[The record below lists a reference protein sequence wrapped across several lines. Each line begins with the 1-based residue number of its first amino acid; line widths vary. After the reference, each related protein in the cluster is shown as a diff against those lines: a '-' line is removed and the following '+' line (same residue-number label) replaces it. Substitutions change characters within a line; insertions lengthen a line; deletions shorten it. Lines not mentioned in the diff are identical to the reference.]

1 MVTGSVAEEL
11 EALVLDAAPEGRR
24 IGQIID
30 ADPERVDAMAHF
42 GLSSALN
49 TLGCPTWMRPVPFT
63 LLDGRSI
70 THLSVVQRCILY
82 EALGY
87 VDPNLL
93 FAAPGPSM
101 SAFVVNGIG
110 NDEQKH
116 CFFQRFSTN
125 LTWSFFALTEP
136 ATGSDAGRISTT
148 ADRIADGYRLNGQKY
163 LIGNGAIASI
173 GIVFAR
179 TAPGPLGIDAFLI
192 EPRDL
197 AGFEAHRLPGTG
209 CRGANL
215 AHLIFN
221 NVLMPHDAL
230 LGAHLKPTE
239 RVSSS
244 AAATFDA
251 LRPCVA
257 AIAVGI
263 ARAVLDQAES
273 AGLLTRSVDRD
284 AETQARLTLDALRDA
299 LQQVCASFDAG
310 HRQSRAAGLLKA
322 MATNRAEAIV
332 ADVIARSKPGSLV
345 AYPWLAKAWRD
356 IKAFE
361 YTEGTT
367 HIHLLNAATLFREG
381 S

>member
-1 MVTGSVAEEL
+1 MVTGCLAKEL
-11 EALVLDAAPEGRR
+11 DALVQSAAPEGRQ

-30 ADPERVDAMAHF
+30 ADPDRVGVMADF
-42 GLSSALN
+42 GLSAALN
-49 TLGCPTWMRPVPFT
+49 TLGCPAWMRPVPFT

-70 THLSVVQRCILY
+70 TNLSVVQRRILY

-101 SAFVVNGIG
+101 SAFVVNSIG

-116 CFFQRFSTN
+116 WFFQRFSAN

-136 ATGSDAGRISTT
+136 ATGSDAGGISIT
-148 ADRIADGYRLNGQKY
+148 ATRVAGGYRLTGEKY
-163 LIGNGAIASI
+163 LIGNGAIATI

-197 AGFEAHRLPGTG
+197 AGFEAHRLPVTG

-221 NVLMPHDAL
+221 NVLLPHQAL

-239 RVSSS
+239 RLSSS

-263 ARAVLDQAES
+263 ARAVLDQAET
-273 AGLLTRSVDRD
+273 AGMITRSVDKD
-284 AETQARLTLDALRDA
+284 ALTQARLTLDALRDA
-299 LQQVCASFDAG
+299 LHHVCASFDAG
-310 HRQSRAAGLLKA
+310 HRQSRAAGHLKA
-322 MATNRAEAIV
+322 VTTNRAEAIV
-332 ADVIARSKPGSLV
+332 ADVIARSEPGAFV
-345 AYPWLAKAWRD
+345 THPWLAKAWRD

-381 S
+381 G

>member
-1 MVTGSVAEEL
+1 MVTGPFAEEL
-11 EALVLDAAPEGRR
+11 EALVLSAAPEGRQ
-24 IGQIID
+24 IGQRID
-30 ADPERVDAMAHF
+30 ADPDRVGVMAEF

-49 TLGCPTWMRPVPFT
+49 TLGCPAWTSPVPLT
-63 LLDGRSI
+63 LLDGTSI
-70 THLSVVQRCILY
+70 TNPSVVQRCILY

-101 SAFVVNGIG
+101 AAFVVNRIG
-110 NDEQKH
+110 NEEQKH
-116 CFFQRFSTN
+116 WFFQRFSAN

-136 ATGSDAGRISTT
+136 ATGSDVGRISTT
-148 ADRIADGYRLNGQKY
+148 ANRVEGGYRLNGQKY
-163 LIGNGAIASI
+163 LIGNGAIATI

-192 EPRDL
+192 EPRDS
-197 AGFEAHRLPGTG
+197 AGFEAHRLPMTG

-221 NVLMPHDAL
+221 NVLLPRHAL

-239 RVSSS
+239 RLSSS

-284 AETQARLTLDALRDA
+284 ALTQARLTLDALRNA
-299 LQQVCASFDAG
+299 LQHVCASFDAG
-310 HRQSRAAGLLKA
+310 HRQSRAAGHLKA
-322 MATNRAEAIV
+322 VATNHAEAIV
-332 ADVIARSKPGSLV
+332 ADVIARSEPGAFV
-345 AYPWLAKAWRD
+345 AHPWLAKAWRD

-381 S
+381 G